1 MTAIREQISDRES
14 RSCSFMDRGDMS
26 FGMKSSQPLET
37 LKRRPD
43 FLRAARGARWITP
56 GFIVQAMKRDDD
68 EPMIRVGFTASKKV
82 GNAVERNRAKR
93 RLREIARD
101 ILPRYCKDGYDI
113 VLVARKR
120 EDELPF
126 DDLRRDLKWALKR
139 LELKKED
146 V

>member
-1 MTAIREQISDRES
+1 
-14 RSCSFMDRGDMS
+14 MS
-26 FGMKSSQPLET
+26 FGMKSSQALET

-68 EPMIRVGFTASKKV
+68 EPMVRVGFTASKKV

-113 VLVARKR
+113 VLVARR
-120 EDELPF
+120 RDEELPY